1 MLDRVPDIT
10 RETVAFKD
18 TLLGFELHA
27 VQKLHARQL
36 IKVDGAPIFERPMLT
51 KVNFQKSPAYLEW
64 RRLVEETK
72 NSMSS
77 QPGQRQVAQEG
88 CKRVEAQKPKGS
100 EEPDE
105 GGRLRKV
112 SIMVNKSILLWNNNK
127 YGTIIIIEIKSDD
140 NSSSS

>member
-1 MLDRVPDIT
+1 MLDRIPDIT

-27 VQKLHARQL
+27 VQRLHARQL

-51 KVNFQKSPAYLEW
+51 KGNFQKSPAYTEW
-64 RRLVEETK
+64 RRLVEESK
-72 NSMSS
+72 NNMGC
-77 QPGQRQVAQEG
+77 QHGQRPVAQEG

-100 EEPDE
+100 EEPEE

-112 SIMVNKSILLWNNNK
+112 SIMVNKRI
-127 YGTIIIIEIKSDD
+127 TME
-140 NSSSS
+140 